1 MPSPT
6 RSSCSTT
13 RCAASTRRLRAG
25 FPVDE
30 DALAYDVIAAV
41 GPGGNYLSQPHTINR
56 CRTEFWKPAL
66 CDRRGL
72 AGWVADGGKDAVDRA
87 TARWQQLLAEHEDPA
102 MDADARRR
110 LDAYLETRV

>member
-1 MPSPT
+1 M
-6 RSSCSTT
+6 
-13 RCAASTRRLRAG
+13 RAG

-41 GPGGNYLSQPHTINR
+41 GPGGNYLSQPHTIAR
-56 CRTEFWKPAL
+56 CRTEFWKPAI

-72 AGWVADGGKDAVDRA
+72 AGLGRRRRQGRGGPRHRPLARSCVAD
-87 TARWQQLLAEHEDPA
+87 HEDPA

-110 LDAYLETRV
+110 LDDYLESRI